1 MDLFVGD
8 LNVSVAF
15 YIEVLGFA
23 AVRRCA
29 DDYVGMRR
37 GQVVIGFG
45 PVAKLPEWGEGP
57 GLHSD

>member
-23 AVRRCA
+23 AVRCV
-29 DDYVGMRR
+29 DDYVSMRR
-37 GQVVIGFG
+37 GQVVIGLG
-45 PVAKLPEWGEGP
+45 PVAKLPECGGGP
-57 GLHSD
+57 GPHAD

>member
-23 AVRRCA
+23 A
-29 DDYVGMRR
+29 
-37 GQVVIGFG
+37 G
-45 PVAKLPEWGEGP
+45 PLCG
-57 GLHSD
+57 

>member
-23 AVRRCA
+23 AV
-29 DDYVGMRR
+29 VG
-37 GQVVIGFG
+37 G
-45 PVAKLPEWGEGP
+45 
-57 GLHSD
+57 